1 LNQIS
6 PVLLVDMFRHVE
18 TLGRTIKVEV
28 AFRCHIPPF
37 WYLWP
42 YPKTGLRFARRRLPG
57 SQVQRAL
64 AEPIGGKAMPGQKH
78 RQLVDPSLEYEILGR
93 IA

>member
-1 LNQIS
+1 
-6 PVLLVDMFRHVE
+6 LLDA
-18 TLGRTIKVEV
+18 G
-28 AFRCHIPPF
+28 
-37 WYLWP
+37 
-42 YPKTGLRFARRRLPG
+42 LPG

-64 AEPIGGKAMPGQKH
+64 AEPIEGKAMPGQKH